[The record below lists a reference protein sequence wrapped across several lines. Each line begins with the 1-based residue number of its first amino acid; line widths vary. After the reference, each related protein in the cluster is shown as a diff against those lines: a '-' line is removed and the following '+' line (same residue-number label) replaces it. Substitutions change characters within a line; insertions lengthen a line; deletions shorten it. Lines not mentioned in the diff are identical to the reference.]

1 MADALDRVVET
12 LAVAPDSEA
21 LNACFLNYLAQY
33 GFEAV
38 SYHLLRDSL
47 DALNFEDSLNLCT
60 FPEDWV
66 AHYQNA
72 DYFDDDPIMLHA
84 LNATLPFHWYDVERN
99 DVLSPHQKQFFEDLH
114 AAGFTD
120 GLGVPVFG
128 PFATAGFFGMGIRTG
143 RLDLNPSRIREIQY
157 ICHQVHNRAF
167 ALRRGEAIP
176 LLSEREREVM
186 RWAAQGKS
194 NGVIAEIMGVSAHT
208 VDTMMRRIFAKL
220 GVSNRVSAVLKAVGS
235 GLVGAP

>member
-1 MADALDRVVET
+1 MANSLEHVTEAI
-12 LAVAPDSEA
+12 AAAGSSEA
-21 LNACFLNYLAQY
+21 LNAHFLEYLSAF

-47 DALNFEDSLNLCT
+47 DSLSFEASLNLCT

-66 AHYQNA
+66 AHYQDA

-84 LNATLPFHWYDVERN
+84 LSATLPFHWYDVER
-99 DVLSPHQKQFFEDLH
+99 DGALSPHQKQFFEDLH

-128 PFATAGFFGMGIRTG
+128 PFATAGFFGMGIRSG
-143 RLDLNPSRIREIQY
+143 RLGLSPSKIREIQF

-167 ALRRGEAIP
+167 ELRRGESP
-176 LLSEREREVM
+176 PVLSEREREVM
-186 RWAAQGKS
+186 RWAARGKS
-194 NGVIAEIMGVSAHT
+194 NGVIAEIMGVSTHT

-220 GVSNRVSAVLKAVGS
+220 GVSSRVSAVLKAVGS
-235 GLVGAP
+235 GLVTA